1 MPPSDPLRLQI
12 LNRFETVLNAIE
24 TGDNYFYTPHK
35 VSKHPISYELAK
47 NGPLYMVL
55 LAEEG
60 GPIKFSGTNLYD
72 GEFIV
77 SVQGIVFDRSNLGQ
91 KLINATADIQRA
103 INEDSKSGASGSLG
117 ALAHQ
122 VITKNFAEVG
132 YFSADKD
139 DFAVFEQKY
148 QVTIS
153 GDFGEL

>member
-47 NGPLYMVL
+47 NGPLYMVFTG
-55 LAEEG
+55 EEG
-60 GPIKFSGTNLYD
+60 GPIEFAGTDLYD
-72 GEFIV
+72 EKFTV
-77 SVQGIVFDRSNLGQ
+77 SVQGIVFDRADLIS
-91 KLINATADIQRA
+91 KLEKA
-103 INEDSKSGASGSLG
+103 IRDVRKAVNDDSKSGAAGSLG
-117 ALAHQ
+117 VLAHQ
-122 VITKNFAEVG
+122 TIAERSPEVG

-153 GDFGEL
+153 GDFGQL